1 MMSDLIDRQEA
12 IKALTMFGAEH
23 NAIAVIRGCPSRGK
37 ASDGDDLIYRQAAI
51 DALDRI
57 GSLDTE
63 ADKKYARSVFE
74 ALPSAQ
80 PQYEELT
87 PEEVASEIASGS
99 TMTAWYWLDDMIR
112 IKQMGYVICKKTM

>member
-1 MMSDLIDRQEA
+1 MNDLI
-12 IKALTMFGAEH
+12 
-23 NAIAVIRGCPSRGK
+23 SRK
-37 ASDGDDLIYRQAAI
+37 AAI

-80 PQYEELT
+80 PERRGHWIKKNGMYEC
-87 PEEVASEIASGS
+87 SECGVCFHHWSPYCRDCGAKMDEWEGLVNE
-99 TMTAWYWLDDMIR
+99 TD
-112 IKQMGYVICKKTM
+112 